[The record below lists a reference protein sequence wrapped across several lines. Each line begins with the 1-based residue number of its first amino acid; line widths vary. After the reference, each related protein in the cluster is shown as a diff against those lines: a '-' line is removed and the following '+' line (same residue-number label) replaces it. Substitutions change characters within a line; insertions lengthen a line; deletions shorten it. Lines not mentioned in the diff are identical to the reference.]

1 MPEQPGR
8 DRRPFGQG
16 GVAFTSADP
25 PTGRGTVGCAK
36 PGRGFGRLGAPVFP
50 TATARQHTSL
60 PSHTSRQTVPND
72 YDLPTQAANR
82 GEDPPVYPKSP
93 TLRGFKSFASPTPLR
108 LEPGITCVPGPNAS
122 AKSNGVEAL
131 AWVMGE

>member
-16 GVAFTSADP
+16 GAALTSPDP

-60 PSHTSRQTVPND
+60 PIHTARQTVPNV
-72 YDLPTQAANR
+72 YELPPPAAIV
-82 GEDPPVYPKSP
+82 GGP
-93 TLRGFKSFASPTPLR
+93 
-108 LEPGITCVPGPNAS
+108 TCVPEEPHAS
-122 AKSNGVEAL
+122 RLQVVRLRDHASPRAGHHL
-131 AWVMGE
+131 CG